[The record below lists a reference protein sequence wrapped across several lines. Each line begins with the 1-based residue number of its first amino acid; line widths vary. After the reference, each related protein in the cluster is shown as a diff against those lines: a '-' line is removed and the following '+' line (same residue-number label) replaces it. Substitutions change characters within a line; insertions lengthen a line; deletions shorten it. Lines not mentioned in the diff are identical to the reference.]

1 MNEEETLQGNEK
13 IEEAIEALQ
22 ANSTPELL
30 AHTLTV
36 IRRRIREGGQLV
48 VAVAPNPGSTQM
60 SLKTVQTPDG
70 RAWWYVFTSFEEE
83 MRGAEQVQSTFL
95 VDTGKL
101 LETALTVPEIDGII
115 LNPWHRTLMLDKT
128 LIQII
133 LPESPVVS

>member
-70 RAWWYVFTSFEEE
+70 R
-83 MRGAEQVQSTFL
+83 GAVP
-95 VDTGKL
+95 
-101 LETALTVPEIDGII
+101 TVPGLGPDPGPGGGNFVEKR
-115 LNPWHRTLMLDKT
+115 PAV
-128 LIQII
+128 
-133 LPESPVVS
+133 LPGEFIKKSGPS